1 MSRTDD
7 EMVRLQERENLIEKA
22 GLALLDALAA
32 PVPADLARRFQLPRC
47 PHCGRRGELRIV
59 KGAGIRVQNREG
71 SSAST
76 EIPGYRILP
85 CCSARYAKTKKG
97 VVRQNP
103 GLSKLQVRRLRE
115 QASRAARDRSE
126 DTGREAAKNRNF
138 AKQYGVPGSRVGAP
152 APRGAS
158 REAGGGE

>member
-1 MSRTDD
+1 MSGWDD

-22 GLALLDALAA
+22 GLALLDALAS

-59 KGAGIRVQNREG
+59 KGAGIRVENREG

-85 CCSARYAKTKKG
+85 CCSARYVKENAG
-97 VVRQNP
+97 PSR
-103 GLSKLQVRRLRE
+103 LQVRRLRE

-138 AKQYGVPGSRVGAP
+138 AKQYGVPGSRVGAS